1 MDEARQ
7 LVAPELRAALDLFPP
22 LDLSDQ
28 SIAAFRQPFATRP
41 AEPMPEALAAADQL
55 DAHLAAFR
63 NGRKS

>member
-28 SIAAFRQPFATRP
+28 TIAAFRQPFAARP
-41 AEPMPEALAAADQL
+41 AITPLPSLR
-55 DAHLAAFR
+55 AAFAI
-63 NGRKS
+63 